1 MIRININIS
10 IVDMID
16 QNYRKPTN
24 SAAIASECIVNQ
36 TSYNDY
42 ASIESEA
49 SANSTVEERKK
60 FPSIER
66 MFLDAF
72 EVSFAIGDKTS
83 YLAGSLVA
91 LICRSLTDSLNF
103 DAAIVIITHR
113 VY

>member
-36 TSYNDY
+36 TSTDED

-49 SANSTVEERKK
+49 SANSTVDVGKK

-72 EVSFAIGDKTS
+72 EVKFRDGAIRPLIS
-83 YLAGSLVA
+83 PARLSHLFVA
-91 LICRSLTDSLNF
+91 
-103 DAAIVIITHR
+103 H
-113 VY
+113 